1 MSLPGRPSPS
11 GDQTI
16 TQTQYSREAP
26 DIEARRGLIMH
37 CFRLLHQEG
46 RVIFRDYRK
55 VC

>member
-26 DIEARRGLIMH
+26 DIEARRVQLM
-37 CFRLLHQEG
+37 
-46 RVIFRDYRK
+46 DTAA
-55 VC
+55 